1 MTTDEAWAQFSKQTF
16 DFKLGGTVRHGRA
29 KLACLRLVTPDG
41 GGMKDNKVD
50 ILVAD
55 DEANILML
63 LEMELQAEG
72 YSTICCEDGAKALAA
87 IREKPPSL
95 ALLDWN
101 MPMISGLDLCRRLR
115 ETGNR
120 VPVIMITARD
130 EMDDRIAALEAG
142 ADDFISKPFNIR
154 EVLARVKALLRRSI
168 VVTSDHLSFGD
179 LKLNGPE
186 RSCSYAGTEL
196 NLTVREFDLLEC
208 FIRNPRQA
216 LSRSQLIQHV
226 WGEDYF
232 GDDNVVD
239 VYVRYLRK
247 KLEDIKPER
256 VIQTIRGVGFAL
268 RIED

>member
-1 MTTDEAWAQFSKQTF
+1 MEATDQ
-16 DFKLGGTVRHGRA
+16 V
-29 KLACLRLVTPDG
+29 
-41 GGMKDNKVD
+41 

-72 YSTICCEDGAKALAA
+72 FQTIGCNDGAKALAQ
-87 IREKPPSL
+87 IRESPPAL

-101 MPMISGLDLCRRLR
+101 MPIITGLDVCRRLR

-120 VPVIMITARD
+120 LPVIMVTARD
-130 EMDDRIAALEAG
+130 EMDDRVAALEAG
-142 ADDFISKPFNIR
+142 ADDFIAKPFNIR

-168 VVTSDHLSFGD
+168 AISPDQLSFGD
-179 LKLNGPE
+179 LHLNGSE
-186 RSCSYAGTEL
+186 RRCSYAGQEL

-208 FIRNPRQA
+208 FLRNPRQA
-216 LSRSQLIQHV
+216 LSRTQLIQNV

-239 VYVRYLRK
+239 VYVRYLRR
-247 KLEDIKPER
+247 KLEEIKPER
-256 VIQTIRGVGFAL
+256 IIQTIRGIGFAL
-268 RIED
+268 RVEE

>member
-1 MTTDEAWAQFSKQTF
+1 MEATDQ
-16 DFKLGGTVRHGRA
+16 V
-29 KLACLRLVTPDG
+29 
-41 GGMKDNKVD
+41 

-72 YSTICCEDGAKALAA
+72 FQTIGCNDGAKALAQ
-87 IREKPPSL
+87 IRESPPAL

-101 MPMISGLDLCRRLR
+101 MPIITGLDVCRRLR

-120 VPVIMITARD
+120 LPVIMVTARD
-130 EMDDRIAALEAG
+130 EMDDRVAALEAG
-142 ADDFISKPFNIR
+142 ADDFIAKPFNIR

-168 VVTSDHLSFGD
+168 AFSPDQLSFGD
-179 LKLNGPE
+179 LHLNGSE
-186 RSCSYAGTEL
+186 RRCSYAGQEL

-208 FIRNPRQA
+208 FLRNPRQA
-216 LSRSQLIQHV
+216 LSRTQLIQNV

-239 VYVRYLRK
+239 VYVRYLRR
-247 KLEDIKPER
+247 KLEEIKPER
-256 VIQTIRGVGFAL
+256 IIQTIRGIGFAL
-268 RIED
+268 RVEE

>member
-1 MTTDEAWAQFSKQTF
+1 MAETD
-16 DFKLGGTVRHGRA
+16 
-29 KLACLRLVTPDG
+29 
-41 GGMKDNKVD
+41 VD
-50 ILVAD
+50 ILIAD

-72 YSTICCEDGAKALAA
+72 YSTTCCEDGGKALAA
-87 IREKPPSL
+87 IREAQPSI

-101 MPMISGLDLCRRLR
+101 MPIISGLDVCRRLR
-115 ETGNR
+115 DTGNQL
-120 VPVIMITARD
+120 PVIMITARD

-142 ADDFISKPFNIR
+142 ADDFIAKPFNIR
-154 EVLARVKALLRRSI
+154 EVLARVKALLRRST
-168 VVTSDHLSFGD
+168 VVRPDHLNFGD
-179 LKLNGPE
+179 LALNGPE
-186 RSCSYAGTEL
+186 RRCHYAGSEL

-208 FIRNPRQA
+208 FMRNPRQA

-226 WGEDYF
+226 WGDDYF

-247 KLEDIKPER
+247 KLEDVKSER

-268 RIED
+268 RLEA

>member
-1 MTTDEAWAQFSKQTF
+1 MAETD
-16 DFKLGGTVRHGRA
+16 
-29 KLACLRLVTPDG
+29 
-41 GGMKDNKVD
+41 VD
-50 ILVAD
+50 ILIAD

-72 YSTICCEDGAKALAA
+72 YSTTCCEDGGKALAA
-87 IREKPPSL
+87 IREAQPSI

-101 MPMISGLDLCRRLR
+101 MPIISGLDVCRRLR
-115 ETGNR
+115 DTGNQL
-120 VPVIMITARD
+120 PVIMITARD

-142 ADDFISKPFNIR
+142 ADDFIAKPFNIR

-168 VVTSDHLSFGD
+168 VVRPDHLNFGD
-179 LKLNGPE
+179 LALNGPE
-186 RSCSYAGTEL
+186 RRCRYAGSEL

-208 FIRNPRQA
+208 FMRNPRQA

-226 WGEDYF
+226 WGDDYF

-247 KLEDIKPER
+247 KLEDVKSER

-268 RIED
+268 RLEA

>member
-1 MTTDEAWAQFSKQTF
+1 
-16 DFKLGGTVRHGRA
+16 
-29 KLACLRLVTPDG
+29 
-41 GGMKDNKVD
+41 
-50 ILVAD
+50 
-55 DEANILML
+55 
-63 LEMELQAEG
+63 
-72 YSTICCEDGAKALAA
+72 
-87 IREKPPSL
+87 
-95 ALLDWN
+95 
-101 MPMISGLDLCRRLR
+101 MISGLDLCRRLR

-168 VVTSDHLSFGD
+168 VVTPDHLSFGD

-186 RSCSYAGTEL
+186 RSCCYAGTEL

-216 LSRSQLIQHV
+216 LSRAQLIQHV

-268 RIED
+268 RLED